1 MTGIGRAGKSHVGPA
16 GADSAWGSSSSSP
29 ELGPAPG
36 EGGQSFDSVVER
48 MRSGP
53 RDGTAPLVSLPP
65 ASAVAVQ
72 ISSSGDGIK
81 AAKQKMR
88 SLLAGL
94 DASKNAATRARN
106 PNPSEAQELIDQ
118 VVKAGSEVLGYY
130 ASLPPDMARGL
141 LSDGRARRLREET
154 IAAGNEC
161 DIVAT
166 WIIGDLEKSRKKAT
180 ALLKNMRVAN
190 AQPDQLSR
198 AVSSVAKHYE
208 ACMEGWGK
216 KALRMERMQSVCA
229 ATANLPS
236 TTPEMRQAEEAALRL
251 QTGWALYTKCVY
263 LQSQVALAQ
272 LLIESRASTF
282 EPAVSD
288 ALMGEDGRVRL
299 LGTFIEDVF
308 PAFNSASEAVLSSN
322 GAALDADHC
331 TVLEGVMERLS
342 EFASGVHGIVTRLR
356 DAGTDADLPLKL
368 LGQIADGAWVTADDV
383 TRLLDVQPKTPAVIE
398 PTARTAVVVEGG
410 AARREGKGKRAP
422 AAGER
427 SSAAGP
433 REPQLATPDA
443 ATAPTVKVIVLSDLG
458 TKKLASA
465 EEAALARASS
475 SATGH
480 LEILQAPP
488 SRNALTGLLKRLDEL
503 LQFDL
508 PAQQSAVSQARHGKP
523 EDADHAVDLVV
534 KRLQTQASEIEA
546 SVAALEE
553 PRRRV
558 LLTPAQVPEV
568 HDKIARLKAM
578 LSEVQGQ
585 ANSFTAQKAVITIDC
600 MKTYAFPSQKY
611 LEHLRAAGELAA
623 VNSPRA
629 LKDDPGT
636 LFEIKLQPKA
646 LRNGATPSPMWV
658 HIHTKRPV
666 HARQLATLSDAGFA
680 ACHVKSNDQR
690 GYNQDWQSARA
701 ATGRENVVIHRGKL
715 TPAFCRS
722 LLRTAAGGQPWHP
735 LPEAEHASMQFAR
748 LGM

>member
-1 MTGIGRAGKSHVGPA
+1 MTGIGRTGNSHIGPA
-16 GADSAWGSSSSSP
+16 EAGSTWGSSSSSP
-29 ELGPAPG
+29 EPGAALG
-36 EGGQSFDSVVER
+36 EGRQSFDSVVVG
-48 MRSGP
+48 MRLGP
-53 RDGTAPLVSLPP
+53 QGGTAPLAGLPP
-65 ASAVAVQ
+65 ASGAP
-72 ISSSGDGIK
+72 IPSSSSGDGK
-81 AAKQKMR
+81 SAQKKMR
-88 SLLAGL
+88 SLLG
-94 DASKNAATRARN
+94 NFIAAQAAVMQARSL
-106 PNPSEAQELIDQ
+106 SETQDLIDQ
-118 VVKAGSEVLGYY
+118 GVKAGSEVLEYY
-130 ASLPPDMARGL
+130 ASLPSDMARRL
-141 LSDGRARRLREET
+141 LSDSQVRQLRDET
-154 IAAGNEC
+154 LASGNNGNA
-161 DIVAT
+161 VA
-166 WIIGDLEKSRKKAT
+166 IQIGDKLDKNRSKA
-180 ALLKNMRVAN
+180 AAVFERMRDAG
-190 AQPDQLSR
+190 APSDQLGR

-208 ACMEGWGK
+208 ACLDWWGK
-216 KALRMERMQSVCA
+216 KVLRSERMRSVYTD
-229 ATANLPS
+229 TANLPS
-236 TTPEMRQAEEAALRL
+236 TTSKMREEEEAALR
-251 QTGWALYTKCVY
+251 QHTGWALYTKCMY
-263 LQSQVALAQ
+263 LESRIALAR
-272 LLIESRASTF
+272 LLIESKAATF
-282 EPAVSD
+282 GPAVND

-299 LGTFIEDVF
+299 LGTFIADFF
-308 PAFNSASEAVLSSN
+308 PAFNSTSHAVLE

-356 DAGTDADLPLKL
+356 GAGTDADLPLEL
-368 LGQIADGAWVTADDV
+368 LGQIAEGAWVTADDV
-383 TRLLDVQPKTPAVIE
+383 TRLLVVQPKTPAMIE
-398 PTARTAVVVEGG
+398 PRARTAVVVEGG
-410 AARREGKGKRAP
+410 AARRKGKGKRAP

-427 SSAAGP
+427 SSAGGL

-443 ATAPTVKVIVLSDLG
+443 ATAPTGKVIVLSDLG

-465 EEAALARASS
+465 EEADARVSS

-488 SRNALTGLLKRLDEL
+488 SRKALTGLIERLDEL

-508 PAQQSAVSQARHGKP
+508 PAQQSTVSQARQMKP
-523 EDADHAVDLVV
+523 EDADHVVDLVV

-546 SVAALEE
+546 SVVALEE

-568 HDKIARLKAM
+568 HDKITRLKAM

-585 ANSFTAQKAVITIDC
+585 ANSLKARKAAITIDC

-611 LEHLRAAGELAA
+611 LEQLRAAGELAS
-623 VNSPRA
+623 VNPPRA

-646 LRNGATPSPMWV
+646 LRNGAMPSPMWV

-666 HARQLATLSDAGFA
+666 HAWQLATLSDAEFA

-722 LLRTAAGGQPWHP
+722 LMSTAVGGHPWYP
-735 LPEAEHASMQFAR
+735 LPETEHMSTQMAR